1 MSLLDTLISSCFAD
15 DTNKMQQLAQQ
26 QIALWDRWLLPITP
40 NQPVGDDPSY
50 EDDFE
55 RMNSLAQILN

>member
-1 MSLLDTLISSCFAD
+1 MIISSCFAD
-15 DTNKMQQLAQQ
+15 DTNKMQTTCSTTNRFMGSLV
-26 QIALWDRWLLPITP
+26 ITDYP

-55 RMNSLAQILN
+55 RIERRSQ